1 MKIVAFWSC
10 GVLVIPFAI
19 TGILFGIF
27 KEKATKFVAGFI
39 GSPAMNFVEGAIE
52 ENEDGIIFMFEL
64 YTFSNGSP
72 YCLIHKTRFCFTK
85 KQIITPYIFL
95 IKFLYGDIRIF
106 SRYVLIF

>member
-1 MKIVAFWSC
+1 MQIKDLSLLIF
-10 GVLVIPFAI
+10 VLPQDC
-19 TGILFGIF
+19 
-27 KEKATKFVAGFI
+27 KQ
-39 GSPAMNFVEGAIE
+39 
-52 ENEDGIIFMFEL
+52 L

>member
-1 MKIVAFWSC
+1 
-10 GVLVIPFAI
+10 
-19 TGILFGIF
+19 
-27 KEKATKFVAGFI
+27 
-39 GSPAMNFVEGAIE
+39 
-52 ENEDGIIFMFEL
+52 MFEL

-106 SRYVLIF
+106 SRYVLIFLTVVVKLFHICGKAF

>member
-1 MKIVAFWSC
+1 
-10 GVLVIPFAI
+10 
-19 TGILFGIF
+19 
-27 KEKATKFVAGFI
+27 
-39 GSPAMNFVEGAIE
+39 
-52 ENEDGIIFMFEL
+52 MFEL

-106 SRYVLIF
+106 SRYRADALQFPGPLKSIYL